1 MTITTTRAQIQ
12 EQHQEVAQVAAAQDD
27 GGAALRAS
35 FLAENPGTEL
45 GGGDESEEEFNF
57 PSTAAAAEPDD
68 AALVDGDPDDDEPAE
83 TVAEVA
89 GPDLKALALAIA
101 SGDPEQL
108 IAALGEKAE
117 ALLGAKAHK
126 ALRVTAR
133 EIAQTREKLI
143 KKRDELV
150 AEFGDPVAARNAAAK
165 GPEGADDAVR
175 AVERFF
181 GTDWASIVKYVNASF
196 AGKPARLE
204 AKAREE
210 QAAQT
215 AAQSVQQ
222 AAQGRVRDA
231 ITAELKKTDA
241 ALLEADPSLVELV
254 FARMRDGSKKGVD
267 TPTKAIALVKE
278 DLRKRH
284 EALGKVFS
292 TARKAAPEIRPPT
305 EVSGKRGKPMTDE
318 EFRQDFLRTE
328 RRAQLAAKAKRG
340 AK

>member
-27 GGAALRAS
+27 GGSALRAS

-45 GGGDESEEEFNF
+45 GDDDVEEFSF
-57 PSTAAAAEPDD
+57 PSAAAAVEPDD
-68 AALVDGDPDDDEPAE
+68 AEPVEGDPDDDEPAAEAEE
-83 TVAEVA
+83 TA
-89 GPDLKALALAIA
+89 GPDVKAIALAIA
-101 SGDPEQL
+101 SGSPEQL
-108 IAALGEKAE
+108 IAALGDKAE
-117 ALLGAKAHK
+117 ALLGSKAHK
-126 ALRVTAR
+126 TLRVTAR
-133 EIAQTREKLI
+133 EIEQTRAKLV

-165 GPEGADDAVR
+165 GPEGADDAVQ

-204 AKAREE
+204 AKARADQE
-210 QAAQT
+210 AQT

-241 ALLEADPSLVELV
+241 ALFEADPSIVEMAFV
-254 FARMRDGSKKGVD
+254 KMRDGSKKGVD
-267 TPTKAIALVKE
+267 TPAKAIALVKE
-278 DLRKRH
+278 ELRKRH
-284 EALGKVFS
+284 DALGKVFS
-292 TARKAAPEIRPPT
+292 TARRAAPEIRPPT
-305 EVSGKRGKPMTDE
+305 EVSSKRGKPMTDE
-318 EFRQDFLRTE
+318 EFRQDFLRSE